1 MEKTWLP
8 DSIRS
13 AVNGKKYEENQIGM
27 SGSKVLVFDD
37 MVLKIQ
43 KASMETENEV
53 RVCSWLKGRL
63 PVPEIIE
70 YCVSSE
76 TSYCL
81 MSRISGKMACD
92 ETYLNA
98 PEKLLEVV
106 TDAIKMLWSLDI
118 ADCPCDNTLDV
129 KLEMAKYNVENGLVD
144 MENTEPETFGPH
156 GFDSP
161 RSLLCWLEDNRP
173 KEDIVFSHGDFS
185 LPNIFVDGGKVT
197 GFIDL
202 GKTGAADRWQDL
214 AICYRSI
221 AHNFAGKYNGGKA
234 YKGWRPELLF
244 ERLEIE
250 PEPDKLKYYILLDE
264 LF

>member
-1 MEKTWLP
+1 MEKIWLP
-8 DSIRS
+8 DGIRT
-13 AVNGKKYEENQIGM
+13 AVKGKKYKENQTGM
-27 SGSKVLVFDD
+27 SGSKVFVFDD

-43 KASMETENEV
+43 KESKETENEV
-53 RVCSWLKGRL
+53 RVCNWLRGRL

-70 YCVSSE
+70 YCVSDE
-76 TSYCL
+76 ISYCL

-98 PEKLLEVV
+98 PEKLMEVAV
-106 TDAIKMLWSLDI
+106 NAVNMLWSLDT

-129 KLEMAKYNVENGLVD
+129 KLEMAEYNVENGLVD

-161 RSLLCWLEDNRP
+161 KSLLRWLENNRP
-173 KEDIVFSHGDFS
+173 KEDIVFSHGDLS
-185 LPNIFVDGGKVT
+185 LPNFFADGGNVT

-202 GKTGAADRWQDL
+202 GKTGTADRWQDL
-214 AICYRSI
+214 AVCYRSI

-234 YKGWRPELLF
+234 YRGCPPEHLF